1 MITSTKLLI
10 EFCRIRYVAY
20 AAYCNTTYG
29 MRYLSIKAF
38 ISRDQDKGLYTG
50 GFLGEMI
57 QWTDI
62 LTALN
67 SFQTIVMGFE

>member
-1 MITSTKLLI
+1 
-10 EFCRIRYVAY
+10 
-20 AAYCNTTYG
+20 

-38 ISRDQDKGLYTG
+38 ISSDQDKGLYTG

-62 LTALN
+62 LTAVN
-67 SFQTIVMGFE
+67 SFENIKRDFKNEIRFS

>member
-1 MITSTKLLI
+1 MITSIQLLI
-10 EFCRIRYVAY
+10 SYV
-20 AAYCNTTYG
+20 AYCNTTYHMVTYG

-62 LTALN
+62 LTALD
-67 SFQTIVMGFE
+67 SFKSIVMDFE

>member
-10 EFCRIRYVAY
+10 EFCHIRYVAY
-20 AAYCNTTYG
+20 AAYCNTANG
-29 MRYLSIKAF
+29 MRYLLIKAF
-38 ISRDQDKGLYTG
+38 ISRDQDEGLYTG

-67 SFQTIVMGFE
+67 SFNAIVRDFE